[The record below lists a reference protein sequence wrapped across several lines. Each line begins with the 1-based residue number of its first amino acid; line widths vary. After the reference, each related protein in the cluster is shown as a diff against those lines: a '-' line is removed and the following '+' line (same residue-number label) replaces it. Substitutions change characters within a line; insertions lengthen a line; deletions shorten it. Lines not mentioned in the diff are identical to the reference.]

1 VKPAS
6 PLALLRRRAAA
17 RTFSEPV
24 DIAAAVAGLGFVQMD
39 PLRAP
44 ARAQDLILRQ
54 RVAGYRAG
62 DLDRAYASLGLAE
75 EFVHVH
81 GVVAADTRRL
91 LHPRAR
97 LRQWHVEREHPTL
110 AREILDHIARAG
122 PTHPRDLHRA
132 FGRRAIVNGWG
143 GQSAATTRM
152 LEVLHYRGLVHVV
165 RRDEGIK
172 VYGLAAPLPARPP
185 SARTRALGVLDL
197 LLRLY
202 APLPVATLR
211 ELARMAGDDDLDNA
225 ARERIVTRF
234 LASDALASDEVD
246 GVRYFWPADDPVPP
260 PAAEETVRLLAPF
273 DPYVWDRRRFEH
285 LHGWDYRFEAY
296 TPARKRRYGYYAL
309 PLVWRERAIGWA
321 NVTRT
326 KRGLGVRTGFVGA
339 PPRGRPF
346 AHAFDAEVARLE
358 AFLREDAVPAATP

>member
-1 VKPAS
+1 MAAS
-6 PLALLRRRAAA
+6 ATAVLRRHAAA
-17 RTFSEPV
+17 RTFRPAP
-24 DIAAAVAGLGFVQMD
+24 DLAAAVAALGFVQMD

-62 DLDRAYASLGLAE
+62 DLDRGYAALGLAE

-81 GVVAADTRRL
+81 GIVAAATRRL

-97 LRQWHVEREHPTL
+97 LRRWHVESEHPTL
-110 AREILDHIARAG
+110 AQEILDHIARTG

-152 LEVLHYRGLVHVV
+152 LEVMHYRGLLHVV
-165 RRDEGIK
+165 RREQGIK
-172 VYGLAAPLPARPP
+172 VYGLAPPQPARPP
-185 SARTRALGVLDL
+185 AARARALGVLDL

-202 APLPVATLR
+202 APLPVATVR
-211 ELARMAGDDDLDNA
+211 ELARMADDDDTDNA
-225 ARERIVTRF
+225 ARERIVARF
-234 LASDALASDEVD
+234 LASDALAHAEID
-246 GVRYFWPADDPVPP
+246 GVRYVWPADDEAAPP
-260 PAAEETVRLLAPF
+260 EPDETVRLLAPF
-273 DPYVWDRRRFEH
+273 DPFVWDRRRFEH
-285 LHGWDYRFEAY
+285 LHGWEYRFEAY

-309 PLVWRERAIGWA
+309 PLVWRDRAIGWA

-326 KRGLGVRTGFVGA
+326 KRGIDVKTGFAGA
-339 PPRGRPF
+339 QPRGRPF
-346 AHAFDAEVARLE
+346 ARALDAEVERLE
-358 AFLREDAVPAATP
+358 AFLRTDAVPAASP